1 MITTIKL
8 RDLIKYLVG
17 VIIAVFIA
25 VCSTRYFLNLDYKK
39 IDFLSLKIN
48 PNIVIKPN
56 LLLASYEKE
65 IDGKKLNNTRLS
77 SKSTSRSG
85 LTRILNMEIIVDEE
99 DINKDVEN
107 KQENKLDENQ
117 HEEEKVEVE
126 ERVTTD
132 IKDTY
137 TNTYGTVTV
146 KNLTD
151 NINLTEA
158 ILKPDYNVS
167 NKKNVIIYHTHT
179 CESYTPTKENPY
191 TATAN
196 FRTTDL
202 NCTVVKVGRE
212 LKSNLEKYGFNVV
225 QSEEKHDY
233 PAYTGSYSRSLVTVE
248 KLLEQNKGTD
258 IVFDIHRDAEG
269 SSSTYAPTVEI
280 NGEKVAQL
288 MFVIGTNDGGGKHP
302 NWQNNLKFAV
312 KVQEKANEMYPG
324 LFRPIIIRN
333 SRYNQH
339 VAKGACIIEVGATGN
354 TLDQCILSM
363 QCLANILEEVCK

>member
-65 IDGKKLNNTRLS
+65 IDGKKLNNIRLS

-202 NCTVVKVGRE
+202 NCTVVRVGRE
-212 LKSNLEKYGFNVV
+212 LKKNLEKYGFNVV

-258 IVFDIHRDAEG
+258 IVFDIHRDAVG

-324 LFRPIIIRN
+324 LFRSINLR
-333 SRYNQH
+333 SATFNQK
-339 VAKGACIIEVGATGN
+339 VSNAASIIEVGATGN
-354 TLDQCILSM
+354 TLEEATLSM
-363 QCLANILEEVCK
+363 KYLAEVLNEILK

>member
-8 RDLIKYLVG
+8 KDLIKYLVG
-17 VIIAVFIA
+17 VIIAVCIA
-25 VCSTRYFLNLDYKK
+25 VYSTRYFLNLNYKK
-39 IDFLSLKIN
+39 IDFLSIKIN

-65 IDGKKLNNTRLS
+65 IDGKKLNNTRLA

-258 IVFDIHRDAEG
+258 IVFDIHRDAVG

-324 LFRPIIIRN
+324 LFRAINLR
-333 SRYNQH
+333 SATFNQK
-339 VAKGACIIEVGATGN
+339 VSNAASIIEVGATGN
-354 TLDQCILSM
+354 TLEEATASM
-363 QCLANILEEVCK
+363 KYLANVLEEVLN